1 MKRNITVL
9 GAILLAAGILLG
21 TIGFASVGFNPD
33 KLQRDVNFEQKQ
45 YVIGSDKVKAIMVA
59 DVNNTIEVTRSA
71 DRNIT
76 ITYYESD
83 KDHYEIGVGSD
94 GKLSMRYID
103 SRRWYEY
110 MGINWGLKDT
120 RVTVALP
127 ADYRSDLEI
136 TTVNGT
142 VDIEDQMAGTLHAA
156 TTNGNIRLNKVD
168 VTGEAGVSTVNG
180 QITLSGLR
188 ADSVVAQCMNGRI
201 QVDGVSVNTSIDMS
215 TTNGSISGTVAG
227 SAQDYT
233 VSAGTV
239 NGSSN
244 LSNTAGGAKSL
255 SAHTTNGSIDIR
267 FESQG

>member
-1 MKRNITVL
+1 MKRNLTVL
-9 GAILLAAGILLG
+9 GAILLVAGILLG

-33 KLQRDVNFEQKQ
+33 KLQRNVDFAEKQ
-45 YVIGSDKVKAIMVA
+45 YFIESDKVKAIKVA

-83 KDHYEIGVGSD
+83 KDRYEIGVGTD
-94 GKLSMRYID
+94 GKLSIRYID
-103 SRRWYEY
+103 DRRWYEHI
-110 MGINWGLKDT
+110 GINWALKDT

-127 ADYRSDLEI
+127 ADYRSDLEL

-142 VDIEDQMAGTLHAA
+142 VNVEDQMAGTLRAA
-156 TTNGNIRLNKVD
+156 TTNGNIRVNKVD
-168 VTGEAGVSTVNG
+168 ASGEAHVSTVNG
-180 QITLSGLR
+180 QVSLSSLK
-188 ADSVVAQCMNGRI
+188 ADSLEARCSNGRI

-215 TTNGSISGTVAG
+215 TTNGSISGTLSG

-244 LSNTAGGAKSL
+244 LSNATGGAKSL

-267 FESQG
+267 FES